1 MVPSSDLEMAVNNTY
16 SSIISEIQLS
26 NLNFSIQMTPFAS
39 YITLKKSV
47 QKDIDGVQATPTP
60 PLLFLLQEARQ
71 QILYLQNENFKI
83 KLNGDI
89 LQKKFQDIEIENQE
103 LVKSFEEAKETIS
116 YFIETKNTL
125 HEKIDVAEKRD
136 ASLKHEKAAIEAKL
150 KEIKY
155 KHADELKKLQVQ
167 VKHLENEKKASDKE
181 NHDLTRNLRNT
192 RDSLKNCKSEKSL
205 LKTCRT
211 KLETKIRNLEQQKI
225 TKQVDH
231 GNPLDEN
238 SNNTEACTKKRT
250 SMPSL
255 SSHSLIPSMVS
266 HCNPN
271 LTSITSDL
279 SSMVAHCTML
289 PPPGSLPLSIEEV
302 LEALEKAVQRINAS
316 MKWV

>member
-83 KLNGDI
+83 KINADI

-103 LVKSFEEAKETIS
+103 LEKSLEEAMETIS
-116 YFIETKNTL
+116 NFNETKNTL

-211 KLETKIRNLEQQKI
+211 KLETKIRNLEKQKI

-231 GNPLDEN
+231 GNPLDE
-238 SNNTEACTKKRT
+238 NNTEACTKKRT

-302 LEALEKAVQRINAS
+302 LEALDKAVQKINAS